1 MTFDKATARKI
12 RELMQKALEDADID
26 GVTISVG
33 NCSFTEGEA
42 TYKVKVLL
50 DGGKSKE
57 QTDLEQMATLM
68 SLDTSKI
75 VTLQGMKVSLVGY
88 NSKARKRPWVIQNL
102 TTAQKYILDD
112 DTAKRLFG
120 NTEEVKQK

>member
-1 MTFDKATARKI
+1 MTFD
-12 RELMQKALEDADID
+12 
-26 GVTISVG
+26 
-33 NCSFTEGEA
+33 
-42 TYKVKVLL
+42 
-50 DGGKSKE
+50 KE

-75 VTLQGMKVSLVGY
+75 ATLQGMKVSLIGY
-88 NSKARKRPWVIQNL
+88 NSKARSKYPWVIQNL
-102 TTAQKYILDD
+102 STAKEYILDD

>member
-1 MTFDKATARKI
+1 MTFDKPTARKI

-26 GVTISVG
+26 GVTIKIG

-42 TYKVKVLL
+42 TYKVNVLL

-57 QTDLEQMATLM
+57 QTALEQLATLM

-75 VTLQGMKVSLVGY
+75 ATLEGMKVSLVGY
-88 NSKARKRPWVIQNL
+88 NSKARKRPWIIQDL

-120 NTEEVKQK
+120 NTEGVK

>member
-26 GVTISVG
+26 GVTMSVG

-42 TYKVKVLL
+42 TYKVNVLL

-75 VTLQGMKVSLVGY
+75 ATLQGMKVSLVGY
-88 NSKARKRPWVIQNL
+88 NSKARKRPWIIQNL

-120 NTEEVKQK
+120 NREGVDL

>member
-1 MTFDKATARKI
+1 MKFDKATARKI
-12 RELMQKALEDADID
+12 RELMQKALEDADIE
-26 GVTISVG
+26 GVTIKIG

-57 QTDLEQMATLM
+57 QTALEQMATLM

-75 VTLQGMKVSLVGY
+75 ATLEDMKVSLVGY
-88 NSKARKRPWVIQNL
+88 NSKARKRPWIIQDL

-120 NTEEVKQK
+120 NTEGVK

>member
-26 GVTISVG
+26 GVTMSVG

>member
-1 MTFDKATARKI
+1 MKFDKATARKI

-26 GVTISVG
+26 GVTMSVG

-42 TYKVKVLL
+42 TYKVNVLL

-75 VTLQGMKVSLVGY
+75 TTLQGMKVSLVGY

-112 DTAKRLFG
+112 DTANRLFG
-120 NTEEVKQK
+120 NREGVDL